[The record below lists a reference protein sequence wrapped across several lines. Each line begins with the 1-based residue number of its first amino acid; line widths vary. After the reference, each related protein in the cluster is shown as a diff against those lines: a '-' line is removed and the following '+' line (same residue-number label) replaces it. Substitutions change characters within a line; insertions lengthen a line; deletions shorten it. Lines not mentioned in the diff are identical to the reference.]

1 MANTEKP
8 NVTTEEIAHAH
19 NLWAGFT
26 KLLKY
31 GTIITIASLILLG
44 LLTL

>member
-1 MANTEKP
+1 MASTEKP
-8 NVTTEEIAHAH
+8 KVTKEEITHAQD
-19 NLWAGFT
+19 LWAGFT

-31 GTIITIASLILLG
+31 GTIGTIASLVLLA